1 MARVPVHAFR
11 TRLGLFSLRRNAT
24 SAPSRGFS
32 GMNLPIGEV
41 APAFRSGSFLLSARG
56 ASQVSPVRRGW
67 ERDPTKT
74 SQLNSTMIAI
84 LVPSRFT
91 SGIKRHQTEFTVAPR
106 GGIIMNSKEVVLIT
120 GSSTGFGRLFA
131 DTLARKGHTVFATM
145 RDPGGRNAK
154 NASEIRTLAEKDSLP
169 IYVLEM
175 DVTDDASVQ
184 RAVDAAVA
192 KAGRI
197 DVAINNAGYVV
208 SGLAEAVTPEQ
219 AQRLM
224 DTNFLGPVRVNR
236 AVLPHMRRQRSG
248 VLMHISSAAGRIIAP
263 SMGFYCASKFAL
275 EALAEAYSYEL
286 AGQGIESVIVEPGQ
300 YETAVFGSA
309 VTGAD
314 EARTDTYGA
323 VKEIPAKVQAALSSS
338 AGNAQEVA
346 DAVLRIIETPAG
358 ERQLRYF
365 VSPQNFGVDEIN
377 ALSKQVQANILAA
390 FGLAAD
396 TKFRKGRAVGSV

>member
-1 MARVPVHAFR
+1 
-11 TRLGLFSLRRNAT
+11 
-24 SAPSRGFS
+24 
-32 GMNLPIGEV
+32 
-41 APAFRSGSFLLSARG
+41 
-56 ASQVSPVRRGW
+56 
-67 ERDPTKT
+67 
-74 SQLNSTMIAI
+74 
-84 LVPSRFT
+84 
-91 SGIKRHQTEFTVAPR
+91 
-106 GGIIMNSKEVVLIT
+106 MNSKQVVLIT

-131 DTLARKGHTVFATM
+131 NTLARKGHIVFATM

-154 NASEIRTLAEKDSLP
+154 NASEIRALAERHSLP
-169 IYVLEM
+169 IYVLEL
-175 DVTDDASVQ
+175 DVTDDASVE
-184 RAVDAAVA
+184 RAVEAAVA

-248 VLMHISSAAGRIIAP
+248 VLIHISSAAGRIIAP

-300 YETAVFGSA
+300 YETPVFGNT
-309 VTGAD
+309 VTAAD
-314 EARTDTYGA
+314 QARTNTYGA
-323 VKEIPAKVQAALSSS
+323 AKEFPAKVNAALSST
-338 AGNAQEVA
+338 AGNAPEVA
-346 DAVLRIIETPAG
+346 DTVLRIIEIPAG

-365 VSPQNFGVDEIN
+365 VSPQQLGVDEIYG
-377 ALSKQVQANILAA
+377 LS
-390 FGLAAD
+390 
-396 TKFRKGRAVGSV
+396 RRAPA

>member
-1 MARVPVHAFR
+1 
-11 TRLGLFSLRRNAT
+11 
-24 SAPSRGFS
+24 
-32 GMNLPIGEV
+32 
-41 APAFRSGSFLLSARG
+41 
-56 ASQVSPVRRGW
+56 
-67 ERDPTKT
+67 
-74 SQLNSTMIAI
+74 
-84 LVPSRFT
+84 
-91 SGIKRHQTEFTVAPR
+91 
-106 GGIIMNSKEVVLIT
+106 MNSKQVVLIT

-131 DTLARKGHTVFATM
+131 ETLARKGHTVFATM

-154 NASEIRTLAEKDSLP
+154 NASEIGTLAEKDSLP
-169 IYVLEM
+169 IYVLEL
-175 DVTDDASVQ
+175 DVTDDASVA

-197 DVAINNAGYVV
+197 DVAINNAGYYL
-208 SGLAEAVTPEQ
+208 SGLEEAVTTEQ

-248 VLMHISSAAGRIIAP
+248 VLMHISSGAGRVVLP
-263 SMGFYCASKFAL
+263 SAGFYCASKFAL

-286 AGQGIESVIVEPGQ
+286 AAQGIESVIVEPGQ
-300 YETAVFGSA
+300 YETPVFGNTVRA
-309 VTGAD
+309 AD
-314 EARTDTYGA
+314 EARTNTYGA
-323 VKEIPAKVQAALSSS
+323 VKEIPAKVNAALSST

-365 VSPQNFGVDEIN
+365 VSPQDFGLNEIN
-377 ALSKQVQANILAA
+377 ALSKQVQANLIEA

-396 TKFRKGRAVGSV
+396 TKFLKGRAAGAV